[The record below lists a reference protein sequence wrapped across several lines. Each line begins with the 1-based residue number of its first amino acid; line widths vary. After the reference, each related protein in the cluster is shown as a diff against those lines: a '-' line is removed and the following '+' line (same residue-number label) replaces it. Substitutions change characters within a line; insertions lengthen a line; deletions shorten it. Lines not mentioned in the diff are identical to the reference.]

1 MAMVS
6 TGHFFWGPLSSSNAN
21 SHIQTDEPPQY
32 SPKPL
37 RAARDTGTRSSWFV
51 LPKKTTYFRN
61 TWDSCHLYLIVSGV
75 VRVVRTG
82 FCCSTEVC
90 EPEEAA
96 LCSEALNEDAL
107 IRSRGW
113 ILLSIQQRQ
122 KISTSLGKRSRGNG
136 LGQNDCCYTP
146 RIP

>member
-6 TGHFFWGPLSSSNAN
+6 TGHFFWGALSSSNAN

-51 LPKKTTYFRN
+51 LPMKTTYFRN
-61 TWDSCHLYLIVSGV
+61 TRDSCHLYLIVPGV

-82 FCCSTEVC
+82 FCCSTEVFD
-90 EPEEAA
+90 PEEAA
-96 LCSEALNEDAL
+96 LCSEAPNEDAL
-107 IRSRGW
+107 IQSRGW
-113 ILLSIQQRQ
+113 ILLPIHQ
-122 KISTSLGKRSRGNG
+122 KKNQYMPNKRSRGNG
-136 LGQNDCCYTP
+136 LGQTDCCHTP